1 MMKNLFKTSADFNRQ
16 TGKSYSSDLHSKN
29 NSILFSLQNLMSMEN
44 FTSLKTFP
52 SFNSLIRTVVTKP
65 LKPFQLFIIPAFISS
80 FFVANAQEMNVRPAE
95 MSLSAKGTSS
105 ALTTEQSALNPE
117 LKELG
122 IKINLLLNQVRTQ
135 LADAANKQ
143 WFSENLQSSLSA
155 KSAQV
160 CPNIALV
167 DLMLSTESFI
177 LTQDMEKQELLHVID
192 FLNVSINGMLTK

>member
-1 MMKNLFKTSADFNRQ
+1 MLGSNSRRWIVSSKTQ
-16 TGKSYSSDLHSKN
+16 ISSQFFV
-29 NSILFSLQNLMSMEN
+29 ILVAFLMS
-44 FTSLKTFP
+44 
-52 SFNSLIRTVVTKP
+52 
-65 LKPFQLFIIPAFISS
+65 AF
-80 FFVANAQEMNVRPAE
+80 AATAQETNTRSAE
-95 MSLSAKGTSS
+95 MSRTAKSASTSS
-105 ALTTEQSALNPE
+105 KVEQSALNPE

-135 LADAANKQ
+135 LADASKKQ

-167 DLMLSTESFI
+167 DLMLGTQSFI
-177 LTQDMEKQELLHVID
+177 LTQDMDKQELLGVID

>member
-1 MMKNLFKTSADFNRQ
+1 MGRTTHKTHETVR
-16 TGKSYSSDLHSKN
+16 SYG
-29 NSILFSLQNLMSMEN
+29 
-44 FTSLKTFP
+44 
-52 SFNSLIRTVVTKP
+52 
-65 LKPFQLFIIPAFISS
+65 SS
-80 FFVANAQEMNVRPAE
+80 FGKVSIILCLLTLFTTKVEAQTE
-95 MSLSAKGTSS
+95 MSRTANSASTAS
-105 ALTTEQSALNPE
+105 TVEQSALNPE

-122 IKINLLLNQVRTQ
+122 IKINLLLKQVRTQ
-135 LADAANKQ
+135 LGDASNKQ

-177 LTQDMEKQELLHVID
+177 LTPEMDKQELLYVID

>member
-1 MMKNLFKTSADFNRQ
+1 MTKIL
-16 TGKSYSSDLHSKN
+16 L
-29 NSILFSLQNLMSMEN
+29 NSTRNTPQFFVILIAFLMS
-44 FTSLKTFP
+44 
-52 SFNSLIRTVVTKP
+52 
-65 LKPFQLFIIPAFISS
+65 AF
-80 FFVANAQEMNVRPAE
+80 AATAQETNTPSAE
-95 MSLSAKGTSS
+95 RIRAANSVSTASTV
-105 ALTTEQSALNPE
+105 EQSALNPE

-122 IKINLLLNQVRTQ
+122 IKINLLLNQVHTQ

-143 WFSENLQSSLSA
+143 WFSENLQSSLIA

-167 DLMLSTESFI
+167 DLMLSSQSFI

>member
-1 MMKNLFKTSADFNRQ
+1 M
-16 TGKSYSSDLHSKN
+16 
-29 NSILFSLQNLMSMEN
+29 
-44 FTSLKTFP
+44 KTFY
-52 SFNSLIRTVVTKP
+52 SLLRTSNRETQKTVYFCASGVRKV
-65 LKPFQLFIIPAFISS
+65 AFCMLLLTIYTGT
-80 FFVANAQEMNVRPAE
+80 VNAQETNVRPTQ
-95 MSLSAKGTSS
+95 SSSAAATTSS
-105 ALTTEQSALNPE
+105 AKSASTASTVEQSALNPE

-135 LADAANKQ
+135 LADASNMQ

-167 DLMLSTESFI
+167 DLMLSSQSFI
-177 LTQDMEKQELLHVID
+177 LTQDMDKQELLHVID

>member
-1 MMKNLFKTSADFNRQ
+1 MSAFAA
-16 TGKSYSSDLHSKN
+16 T
-29 NSILFSLQNLMSMEN
+29 
-44 FTSLKTFP
+44 
-52 SFNSLIRTVVTKP
+52 
-65 LKPFQLFIIPAFISS
+65 
-80 FFVANAQEMNVRPAE
+80 AQEMNVRPAE
-95 MSLSAKGTSS
+95 ISRTAKSASTSS
-105 ALTTEQSALNPE
+105 RVEQSALNPE

-135 LADAANKQ
+135 LADASNEQ
-143 WFSENLQSSLSA
+143 WFSENLQRSLSA

-167 DLMLSTESFI
+167 DLMLSSRSFI

>member
-1 MMKNLFKTSADFNRQ
+1 VQ
-16 TGKSYSSDLHSKN
+16 
-29 NSILFSLQNLMSMEN
+29 
-44 FTSLKTFP
+44 
-52 SFNSLIRTVVTKP
+52 
-65 LKPFQLFIIPAFISS
+65 
-80 FFVANAQEMNVRPAE
+80 AQEEISKERNERAATAV
-95 MSLSAKGTSS
+95 SGTAPS
-105 ALTTEQSALNPE
+105 TVEQSSLNPE

-122 IKINLLLNQVRTQ
+122 IKINLLLNQLQNQ
-135 LADAANKQ
+135 LGDASNKQ

-177 LTQDMEKQELLHVID
+177 LTPEMDKQELLYVID

>member
-1 MMKNLFKTSADFNRQ
+1 MYYGIVNALV
-16 TGKSYSSDLHSKN
+16 
-29 NSILFSLQNLMSMEN
+29 FSLRIRPRSKTLKLLIMKKKLHDQCTMLGSNSRRWIVGSKSLISSQFFVVLTAFLMSA
-44 FTSLKTFP
+44 FTAT
-52 SFNSLIRTVVTKP
+52 
-65 LKPFQLFIIPAFISS
+65 
-80 FFVANAQEMNVRPAE
+80 AQEMNTPSAE
-95 MSLSAKGTSS
+95 RSRTANNASTPS
-105 ALTTEQSALNPE
+105 TVEQSALNPE

-135 LADAANKQ
+135 LADASNKQ

-177 LTQDMEKQELLHVID
+177 LTPEMDKQELLYVID